1 MLMAQQHL
9 VESNHYQQ
17 IGNHRVNVIKD
28 NKDGKV
34 MFKSFIYFQTVICFA
49 NYLEGVF
56 YTDNGGYAT
65 RSTTRAIRGYEDYFI
80 NSLGYAQVSKQDFN
94 AKYHPSC
101 Y

>member
-1 MLMAQQHL
+1 MLKAQQRL
-9 VESNHYQQ
+9 VESDHFKQ
-17 IGNHRVNVIKD
+17 IGNHFVNVIKD
-28 NKDGKV
+28 VDKKV

-49 NYLEGVF
+49 NYKEGVF
-56 YTDNGGYAT
+56 HTDNGGYAT

-80 NSLGYAQVSKQDFN
+80 NSLGYAQVNKKDFD